1 MAIFTYAP
9 DQIMIVIGGFPMY
22 GLADG
27 TFLSIDRNEDAYSVV
42 AGADGQVARVK
53 SNNPTATMTLTL
65 MQTSESN
72 QILTNF
78 ALLDQASNSGTFP
91 ILIKDIEGTTLI
103 FSSKAWVQKMPT
115 TEFSKD
121 ISNREW
127 TIALSDITYNIGGN
141 TQEA

>member
-1 MAIFTYAP
+1 MAIYTYDP
-9 DQIMIVIGGFPMY
+9 EQILIIIGGFPIY
-22 GLADG
+22 GLTDG
-27 TFLSIDRNEDAYSVV
+27 TFLSIDRNEDAYSIFS
-42 AGADGQVARVK
+42 GADGQVARVK

-72 QILTNF
+72 QILSTF

-91 ILIKDIEGTTLI
+91 VLVKDIEGTTLI
-103 FSSKAWVQKMPT
+103 FSSKGWIQRMPT